1 MKIQGELDELETER
15 AKISVILKS
24 RAKLQRLV
32 RDEIEADA
40 AKYGDARR
48 SPLVSRTAA
57 TALREADLVPSEPI
71 TLVLSQKGWVR
82 SAKGHEIDAA
92 TLGYR
97 EGDGLG
103 CAARGRSNQQ
113 AVFFDST
120 GRSYSTPAHT
130 LPSARGNGEPL
141 SGRFDPPSGASFDA
155 CAIADA
161 DARMVIATSHGYG
174 FVAKFE
180 SLFSRNKAGK
190 QTVSLTKG
198 AHVLAPAHSPDPARD
213 RIVVATNGGHILM
226 FSVAELPELDKGKG
240 NKLIQIPKSKLQ
252 AGGERA
258 VGVVVIPEGGEC
270 VLWAGQRKLNLRW
283 GDLVDVGGHRA
294 IRGSKLPRG
303 FQRVDRI
310 ERA

>member
-1 MKIQGELDELETER
+1 
-15 AKISVILKS
+15 
-24 RAKLQRLV
+24 
-32 RDEIEADA
+32 
-40 AKYGDARR
+40 
-48 SPLVSRTAA
+48 VSRTAA

-198 AHVLAPAHSPDPARD
+198 AHVLAPAHSADPARD

-226 FSVAELPELDKGKG
+226 FLGRGAARARQGQGQQADPDPEV
-240 NKLIQIPKSKLQ
+240 Q
-252 AGGERA
+252 AAGRRRARGRRGGDPRRRRVRA
-258 VGVVVIPEGGEC
+258 LGGPAQAQPA
-270 VLWAGQRKLNLRW
+270 LG
-283 GDLVDVGGHRA
+283 
-294 IRGSKLPRG
+294 
-303 FQRVDRI
+303 
-310 ERA
+310 